1 MQILYF
7 ASLKEFLGRDKDTV
21 TVPEEVKTVADLRTW
36 LSESYPDLAE
46 AFATMPR
53 LRCAVNQ
60 DMADNSAAVSDGDEV
75 AFFPPVTGG

>member
-21 TVPEEVKTVADLRTW
+21 TVPAEVKTVADLRAW
-36 LSESYPDLAE
+36 LSKTYPDLAE

-60 DMADNSAAVSDGDEV
+60 DMADNTVAVSDGDEV